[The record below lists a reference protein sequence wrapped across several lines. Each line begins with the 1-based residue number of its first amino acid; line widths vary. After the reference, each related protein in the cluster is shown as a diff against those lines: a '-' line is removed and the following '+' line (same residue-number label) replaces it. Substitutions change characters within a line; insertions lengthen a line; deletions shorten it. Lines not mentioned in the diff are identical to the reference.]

1 MNILIVAFAQN
12 FRADSKNIEIEN
24 KVANFIKDKSNN
36 SACFFLAETRYG
48 EEPEKGT
55 YAWQPWSRLATYLQ
69 NFQFICSQGIEWDC
83 PYYINDFYKSKTNEP
98 IEQIIITGN
107 LTPIEYIKL
116 GSLLQSY
123 FLNIPIKFTDF
134 YQVAPTET
142 LKQMNIEIEK

>member
-1 MNILIVAFAQN
+1 M
-12 FRADSKNIEIEN
+12 
-24 KVANFIKDKSNN
+24 
-36 SACFFLAETRYG
+36 TT
-48 EEPEKGT
+48 KG
-55 YAWQPWSRLATYLQ
+55 
-69 NFQFICSQGIEWDC
+69 
-83 PYYINDFYKSKTNEP
+83 YINDFYKSTTNEP

-134 YQVAPTET
+134 YQVAPVEI